1 MRTLGVVIGDPPAKA
16 SPQLGTGL
24 EGMEVDA
31 LVLQG
36 APESLDEDI
45 VHPPAPA
52 IHADADLSVAQH
64 AGEGLRRK
72 LAALIR
78 VEDFWLA
85 EPGQRLLQRAL
96 PGQQVS
102 VQRFGPALLQD
113 GNVVSGI
120 DDVEVDTNKSMEIYR
135 EWLKMARPA
144 PGPGGGCAALRSVRL
159 LRCVW

>member
-24 EGMEVDA
+24 EGMAVDA

-52 IHADADLSVAQH
+52 IHADADLGIAQQ

-72 LAALIR
+72 LAALIGI
-78 VEDFWLA
+78 EDLWLA
-85 EPGQRLLQRAL
+85 EADQ
-96 PGQQVS
+96 
-102 VQRFGPALLQD
+102 
-113 GNVVSGI
+113 
-120 DDVEVDTNKSMEIYR
+120 
-135 EWLKMARPA
+135 
-144 PGPGGGCAALRSVRL
+144 C
-159 LRCVW
+159 C